1 MKLVIAL
8 VIIVNGV
15 EDDTKKTFF
24 KNPQHCEWIAQEI
37 TRERKYFRG
46 VEDAYC
52 RVEWVDKDTP
62 VTNVNVIPFVIDEEN
77 QE

>member
-8 VIIVNGV
+8 VIIANGV

-37 TRERKYFRG
+37 TREAQDRPEVRI
-46 VEDAYC
+46 VWC
-52 RVEWVDKDTP
+52 VVD
-62 VTNVNVIPFVIDEEN
+62 VIRSTA
-77 QE
+77 